1 MTDNHEKELIAI
13 AEQWLAN
20 NNGKRKSTIN
30 DIARLA
36 GVSKKTV
43 SRVINNSTL
52 VKDSTRKDVQTIIK
66 AINFQP
72 DMQARGLAFR
82 HAFLV
87 GVIYDNPNP
96 QYIVNMQ
103 QGILDGLKGTGY
115 ELVVHPSERGRED
128 YIEEA
133 RQFIERQKLR
143 GVILTP
149 SISEDEEM
157 AKMLREI
164 NCDYIRI
171 ASVKLDDDKHMIVSN
186 DKLGGTLV
194 ARHLCQLG
202 HQRIAFISGKKGFR
216 SSEERKKGFEQG
228 LAEFG
233 LSLDKKYIAEGE
245 YTFESG
251 IAAGHQLLE
260 MNPVPTAIFA
270 ANDEMAAGVM
280 QAIRIKQFQVPDD
293 ISVVGFDDFQIAQNV
308 WPRLTTIHSPTLEI
322 GKLAAQ
328 HLLSMADSEQS
339 APESTPL
346 LVERESAGPAA
357 KS

>member
-43 SRVINNSTL
+43 SRVINNSSL

-171 ASVKLDDDKHMIVSN
+171 ASVKLDDDKHMIVSYQVV
-186 DKLGGTLV
+186 LGGIVLLMYFVGKLQNSQNRV
-194 ARHLCQLG
+194 AVFQMMGRNFPQMPKLSFNLRAEMIVIGAAVALFIVLRFYPWLATNAASRWFHESILS
-202 HQRIAFISGKKGFR
+202 IEDAFFFGFVFKVIGFFFMLNMLFQMAGGITFLLNGGKVPNSPNR
-216 SSEERKKGFEQG
+216 RNDQENRK
-228 LAEFG
+228 
-233 LSLDKKYIAEGE
+233 
-245 YTFESG
+245 
-251 IAAGHQLLE
+251 
-260 MNPVPTAIFA
+260 
-270 ANDEMAAGVM
+270 NDN
-280 QAIRIKQFQVPDD
+280 
-293 ISVVGFDDFQIAQNV
+293 FDDY
-308 WPRLTTIHSPTLEI
+308 E
-322 GKLAAQ
+322 
-328 HLLSMADSEQS
+328 E
-339 APESTPL
+339 
-346 LVERESAGPAA
+346 VE
-357 KS
+357 

>member
-1 MTDNHEKELIAI
+1 
-13 AEQWLAN
+13 
-20 NNGKRKSTIN
+20 
-30 DIARLA
+30 
-36 GVSKKTV
+36 
-43 SRVINNSTL
+43 
-52 VKDSTRKDVQTIIK
+52 
-66 AINFQP
+66 
-72 DMQARGLAFR
+72 
-82 HAFLV
+82 
-87 GVIYDNPNP
+87 
-96 QYIVNMQ
+96 
-103 QGILDGLKGTGY
+103 
-115 ELVVHPSERGRED
+115 
-128 YIEEA
+128 
-133 RQFIERQKLR
+133 
-143 GVILTP
+143 
-149 SISEDEEM
+149 
-157 AKMLREI
+157 
-164 NCDYIRI
+164 
-171 ASVKLDDDKHMIVSN
+171 
-186 DKLGGTLV
+186 
-194 ARHLCQLG
+194 
-202 HQRIAFISGKKGFR
+202 
-216 SSEERKKGFEQG
+216 
-228 LAEFG
+228 

-328 HLLSMADSEQS
+328 HLLSMADSERS